1 MYIKELIITSF
12 GKYQNKKISLKPGIN
27 IIYGE
32 NEAGKSTV
40 HKFIEAMF
48 FGFYKDHKSRRTYNP
63 DYEKYLPMFSSSYEG
78 ILIYE
83 EDCREVRIER
93 NLLKGK
99 DKVVLYDEGTGEDI
113 SKEFYYDSAI
123 KLYAPFE
130 QSMMNRRIYNNTVSI
145 SQLGCRTSKELS
157 EELKD
162 YLANLGESKGD
173 LSVQK
178 ALKSLNDSYNEIGT
192 ERRKDSPIYKVKYHI
207 KSLQEDKDKIRSNM
221 IKVEELTE
229 EINKIEDRI
238 QKAIIEREEYHKNIL
253 SGQSYEA
260 LCKVQ
265 EYESKLEENN
275 EILKKISKISYEE
288 VSEEE
293 YDHIKG
299 MRTEI
304 DILEKHVEDMIS
316 KKGTHKTEI
325 KDEQNQQRV
334 DSLKEKQNQSKR
346 FMILSSIASIC
357 GLLGSILHP
366 LFYTLLIFIF
376 FVIYFY
382 KKTSDY
388 SRQYEEQRRAV
399 GEEFVFERQ
408 KTKEFNETIDD
419 YKSKI
424 ERLDLEVRKLLQKNK
439 VVSIEAYEAHLKSKR
454 DVEALEKQLENSAI
468 LLETLIPLK
477 ELDKWQAKALEYS
490 QYAEFKGELDL
501 DALVFKK
508 NAKDKEINDM
518 NLKKSKLQGS
528 VESIL
533 DELVDL
539 SDVEN
544 DIHYHER
551 ELEKLQGKQDALQL
565 AMDTIQKLSAEIH
578 NEFAP
583 ELNRLL
589 GKIVGEITEK
599 YKVVKV
605 SKDLE
610 IKVEDPIYHQFI
622 DLNKLSSG
630 TMDQIYFAFRLGLN
644 EFISSTTF
652 PVLLDET
659 FIQYDENRLSNV
671 LKYIIKKSSNRQIII
686 FTSQRREMEIM
697 SKYTED
703 FQIIKL

>member
-1 MYIKELIITSF
+1 ML
-12 GKYQNKKISLKPGIN
+12 LKPGIN

-63 DYEKYLPMFSSSYEG
+63 DYEKYLPLFSSSYEG

-83 EDCREVRIER
+83 EDRREVRIER

-123 KLYAPFE
+123 KLYTPFE
-130 QSMMNRRIYNNTVSI
+130 QSTMNRRIYNNTVSI

-192 ERRKDSPIYKVKYHI
+192 ERRKDSPIYKVKDHI
-207 KSLQEDKDKIRSNM
+207 KRLQEEKDKIRSNM

-229 EINKIEDRI
+229 EINKIEDGI

-253 SGQSYEA
+253 SHQSYEA

-275 EILKKISKISYEE
+275 RILKEISKISFQE

-293 YDHIKG
+293 YDDIKR
-299 MRTEI
+299 MQTKIEI
-304 DILEKHVEDMIS
+304 LKKHVEDIIS
-316 KKGTHKTEI
+316 RQATHTI
-325 KDEQNQQRV
+325 GVRDEPNQQKM

-346 FMILSSIASIC
+346 FMILSSIMSIC
-357 GLLGSILHP
+357 GLLGAILHP
-366 LFYTLLIFIF
+366 VFYTLFIFVF
-376 FVIYFY
+376 FVIYFH
-382 KKTSDY
+382 KKASDY
-388 SRQYEEQRRAV
+388 GREYEEQRKTV
-399 GEEFVFERQ
+399 GKELIFERQ
-408 KTKEFNETIDD
+408 KAKEFDETIDD

-424 ERLDLEVRKLLQKNK
+424 EDLDLNIKELLQKNN
-439 VVSIEAYEAHLKSKR
+439 VLNIEEYEVQLKSKR

-477 ELDKWQAKALEYS
+477 ELDKWQAKAEEYH
-490 QYAEFKGELDL
+490 QYAEFKVALDL

-518 NLKKSKLQGS
+518 NLKKSKIQGS

-533 DELVDL
+533 EELVDL
-539 SDVEN
+539 SEVEN
-544 DIHYHER
+544 DINYHER
-551 ELEKLQGKQDALQL
+551 ELEKLQEKQDALQL
-565 AMDTIQKLSAEIH
+565 AMNTIQKLSAEIH

-583 ELNRLL
+583 ELNKLL
-589 GKIVGEITEK
+589 GIIVGEITEK
-599 YKVVKV
+599 YKVIKV

-630 TMDQIYFAFRLGLN
+630 TIDQIYFAFRMSLN
-644 EFISSTTF
+644 EFISNASF

-671 LKYIIKKSSNRQIII
+671 LKYIAKKSPNRQVII
-686 FTSQRREMEIM
+686 FTSQRREMEII

>member
-12 GKYQNKKISLKPGIN
+12 GKYQNKRISLKPGIN

-32 NEAGKSTV
+32 NETGKSTI

-63 DYEKYLPMFSSSYEG
+63 NYEKYLPMFSSSYEG
-78 ILIYE
+78 ILIYK
-83 EDCREVRIER
+83 EDGREVRIER

-99 DKVVLYDEGTGEDI
+99 DKVVLYDEKTGEDI
-113 SKEFYYDSAI
+113 TEEFYYDSAI
-123 KLYAPFE
+123 KLYTPFE
-130 QSMMNRRIYNNTVSI
+130 QSTMNRRIYNNTVSI
-145 SQLGCRTSKELS
+145 SQLGCRAGKEIS

-162 YLANLGESKGD
+162 YLANLGESRGD

-178 ALKSLNDSYNEIGT
+178 ALKNLKDRYNELGT
-192 ERRKDSPIYKVKYHI
+192 ERRKDSPIYKVKEHI
-207 KSLQEDKDKIRSNM
+207 KKLQEEKDKIQANI

-229 EINKIEDRI
+229 EINEIEDCI
-238 QKAIIEREEYHKNIL
+238 QKAIIEREKYKKNIL
-253 SGQSYEA
+253 AAYSYEA

-265 EYESKLEENN
+265 EYKTKLEENDKILEKISQISFQEVSQEDYN
-275 EILKKISKISYEE
+275 EIKGKQTEIEILKKY
-288 VSEEE
+288 
-293 YDHIKG
+293 
-299 MRTEI
+299 
-304 DILEKHVEDMIS
+304 VEDMVS
-316 KKGTHKTEI
+316 KRSTYKTEI
-325 KDEQNQQRV
+325 KEEQTQERI
-334 DSLKEKQNQSKR
+334 DFLKEKQNQSKKC
-346 FMILSSIASIC
+346 MILSSIASIC
-357 GLLGSILHP
+357 GLLGGILHP
-366 LFYTLLIFIF
+366 LFYILLIFIF
-376 FVIYFY
+376 FVIHFY

-388 SRQYEEQRRAV
+388 SREYEEQRRAIS
-399 GEEFVFERQ
+399 EELVFERQ
-408 KTKEFNETIDD
+408 KAKELNETIDD

-424 ERLDLEVRKLLQKNK
+424 ERLNLGIKKLLQKNK
-439 VVSIEAYEAHLKSKR
+439 VANIEEYEAQLQSKR

-490 QYAEFKGELDL
+490 QYAEFKVELDL
-501 DALVFKK
+501 DVLIAKK

-518 NLKKSKLQGS
+518 NIKKSKLQGS
-528 VESIL
+528 IESIL

-551 ELEKLQGKQDALQL
+551 ELEKFQEKQDALQL

-583 ELNRLL
+583 ELNRIL

-605 SKDLE
+605 SKDLD

-630 TMDQIYFAFRLGLN
+630 TIDQIYFAFRMGLN

-659 FIQYDENRLSNV
+659 FVQYDENRLSNV
-671 LKYIIKKSSNRQIII
+671 LKYIVQKSSNRQIIL
-686 FTSQRREMEIM
+686 FTSQRREIELM